1 MTETLFRLEAI
12 EAKRQ
17 RLTGTVI
24 AATPPRSQLY
34 TAMIGGVVL
43 VMIAFLAFGS
53 YASSATARGVV
64 AVDKGIT
71 RVFPASAGEVR
82 QIAVAVGDRVVAGQ
96 PLVALSMAQ
105 GKGGLSRQIGEIDRQ
120 LAEIDSQLGIAQSTG
135 SVGTAGLARQRA
147 GLEDTIQSLERQ
159 IAIGR
164 SQIALAGSTV
174 ARRERLSKQGA
185 GSQAQVDDAQ
195 RDALTRRADVE
206 ALEERL
212 SVARNSVAALSIQSS
227 QVALDASKARS
238 LLQAQR
244 AALIAQR
251 ADLQR
256 QDHLVVSAP
265 ISGRIG
271 DIAVELGQRA
281 TSDQSL
287 VTIVPSDSKLEVRLF
302 APSSAIGFVR
312 RGQRVRLRF
321 DAFPY
326 RKYGWAEGKVT
337 EISRVAVDA
346 PTVDSA
352 KPVEPVF
359 RVRVRVD
366 TLRGM
371 KVDDAALRPGMTL
384 TADLF
389 QQRRPLW
396 ALIVGPISGSV
407 AS

>member
-24 AATPPRSQLY
+24 AATPPQSQLY

-82 QIAVAVGDRVVAGQ
+82 QIVVAVGDRVVAGQ

-105 GKGGLSRQIGEIDRQ
+105 GKGGLSRQIAEIDRQ

-244 AALIAQR
+244 AALTAQR

-281 TSDQSL
+281 TSAQSL

-326 RKYGWAEGKVT
+326 RKYGWAEGAVT

-346 PTVDSA
+346 PTVDTT

-407 AS
+407 AL

>member
-34 TAMIGGVVL
+34 TAMIGAVVL
-43 VMIAFLAFGS
+43 IVIAFLAFGS

-64 AVDKGIT
+64 ALDKGIT

-82 QIAVAVGDRVVAGQ
+82 RIGVAVGDRVVAGQ
-96 PLVALSMAQ
+96 PMVALSMAQ
-105 GKGGLSRQIGEIDRQ
+105 GSGGLSRQIAEIDRQ
-120 LAEIDSQLGIAQSTG
+120 VAEIDSQLSIAQSTG

-147 GLEDTIQSLERQ
+147 GLEDSIGSLERQ

-164 SQIALAGSTV
+164 SQIALASSTV

-185 GSQAQVDDAQ
+185 GSQAQVDEAQ
-195 RDALTRRADVE
+195 RDTLNRRAEVE

-212 SVARNSVAALSIQSS
+212 SVSRNSVAALSIQSS
-227 QVALDASKARS
+227 QLALDASKARS

-244 AALIAQR
+244 AALTAQR

-256 QDHLVVSAP
+256 RDHLVVSAP
-265 ISGRIG
+265 ISGSVG
-271 DIAVELGQRA
+271 DVTVELGQRA
-281 TSDQSL
+281 TSEQSL
-287 VTIVPSDSKLEVRLF
+287 VTIVPTDSKLEVRLF

-326 RKYGWAEGKVT
+326 RKYGWAEGAVT
-337 EISRVAVDA
+337 EISRVALDA
-346 PTVDSA
+346 PVADGG
-352 KPVEPVF
+352 KPAEPVF

-366 TLRGM
+366 NLHGM
-371 KVDDAALRPGMTL
+371 KVGDAALRPGMTL

-396 ALIVGPISGSV
+396 ALIVGPISGTV